1 MNTHDLILKL
11 EIVISKLG
19 INPGQA
25 KQATGQYTISKD
37 QNVQIFM
44 DAFEEN
50 EHTFFQILSPIMQIP
65 DTNAEALMIQLL
77 KENHGLVDA
86 SFAIIDNAIFI
97 KHTTEDKGQM
107 TEDRIMES
115 IQRIAYY
122 NELFQKKF
130 ELTEK
135 EETPS

>member
-1 MNTHDLILKL
+1 MNSHELILKL

-25 KQATGQYTISKD
+25 KQARGQYTISKD

-50 EHTFFQILSPIMQIP
+50 EHTFFQILSPVMVMP
-65 DTNAEALMIQLL
+65 ETNPEALMLQLL

-86 SFAIIDNAIFI
+86 SFAIIDNSVFI
-97 KHTTEDKGQM
+97 KHTTEDKGQL
-107 TEDRIMES
+107 TEERIMEG

-122 NELFQKKF
+122 NEMFQEKF
-130 ELTEK
+130 KLK
-135 EETPS
+135 EA

>member
-1 MNTHDLILKL
+1 MNLQDLILKL

-25 KQATGQYTISKD
+25 KQAPGQYNISKD

-44 DAFEEN
+44 DAFDEN
-50 EHTFFQILSPIMQIP
+50 EHTFFQVLSPVMQIP
-65 DTNAEALMIQLL
+65 DTNMEGLMLQLL

-86 SFAIIDNAIFI
+86 SFAIIDNSIFI
-97 KHTTEDKGQM
+97 KNTTEDKGQI
-107 TEDRIMES
+107 TEERILES

-130 ELTEK
+130 ELTGK
-135 EETPS
+135 